1 MRNCKGGFLANNYG
15 CCACHNA
22 NCPSGSIVNKV
33 AMTDSKLT
41 SKEKGDLLEKIIG
54 QLCSSIKNAKT
65 KTNIKIIGK
74 SGTERQVDV
83 FIKGN
88 VGAFEVKILVD
99 SKNHSTPIDIK
110 EVESIAG
117 MVEDVG
123 ADLGVI
129 VCSSGFTE
137 GAKKRANTSHIQLY
151 EIYDQSLGNTELFIP
166 LRYVTP
172 YITRYNF
179 SFHNTSAAGPFFI
192 PTDQSRWQFN
202 IDDKTLTHKEVLIY
216 VWNKRMVPRQKGN
229 YVVKIGAVKITDP
242 QDKMFVQYCD
252 LDVGVQVEED
262 YYLKLFPA
270 SFIRKVDEVGKEYFD
285 LRIDAYSKKED
296 MLKNGWQQFET
307 MEEMNKAADIE
318 NQPVDVRELLMREE

>member
-1 MRNCKGGFLANNYG
+1 
-15 CCACHNA
+15 
-22 NCPSGSIVNKV
+22 
-33 AMTDSKLT
+33 MTDSKLT
-41 SKEKGDLLEKIIG
+41 SKEKGDLLEKIVG
-54 QLCSSIKNAKT
+54 QLCSGIKNAKT
-65 KTNIKIIGK
+65 EKNIKLSGR
-74 SGTERQVDV
+74 SGTERQIDV

-110 EVESIAG
+110 EVESIIG

-123 ADLGVI
+123 ANLGVI
-129 VCSSGFTE
+129 VCPSGFTD
-137 GAKKRANTSHIQLY
+137 GAKKRANTSGIQLY
-151 EIYDQSLGNTELFIP
+151 EIYDQSLGNTKLFIP

-172 YITRYNF
+172 YIARYNF
-179 SFHNTSAAGPFFI
+179 SFHGTSAAGPFSI

-202 IDDKTLTHKEVLIY
+202 IDDKVLTPEEVPVY
-216 VWNKRMVPRQKGN
+216 VWNKRMVPQQKGN

-242 QDKMFVQYCD
+242 QDKMSVQYCD
-252 LDVGVQVEED
+252 LDVGIQVEDD

-270 SFIRKVDEVGKEYFD
+270 SFIRKVDEAGKEHFD

-296 MLKNGWQQFET
+296 MLKNGWQYFET

-318 NQPVDVRELLMREE
+318 NQPAGVRELLMREVYTMGD